1 MAPLV
6 WVLFVELFD
15 SLQVTSELVTTE
27 SLETV
32 QEREIEVEDME
43 ITLTVG

>member
-6 WVLFVELFD
+6 WVLFVGLFD

>member
-6 WVLFVELFD
+6 WVLFVGLFD

-43 ITLTVG
+43 ITFTVG